1 MVAAELGVDTT
12 ERGVTVGL
20 RLLDTVDE
28 RIISE
33 IGFFFFFFSLGSCNA
48 DKESRCIGSYADMSL
63 NTQTIT
69 TLDRGIC
76 KT

>member
-33 IGFFFFFFSLGSCNA
+33 IGYFSFTRLV
-48 DKESRCIGSYADMSL
+48 
-63 NTQTIT
+63 
-69 TLDRGIC
+69 
-76 KT
+76 